1 MKKIRIISFLCV
13 LALMFGALTT
23 VVGAAAPQTANGP
36 SYATSIKERLA
47 NSIAEAA
54 NNLIYQ
60 LVENAQNNPNANID
74 LLVALTNGISQT
86 AINIINALGFD
97 AECVYEPFV
106 INGQTVYIDPIIV
119 IKR

>member
-23 VVGAAAPQTANGP
+23 VASATVPATAGGTSYVTSFKEAIANSVANTANN
-36 SYATSIKERLA
+36 I
-47 NSIAEAA
+47 
-54 NNLIYQ
+54 IYQ

-74 LLVALTNGISQT
+74 LLISVTNAISQA
-86 AINIINALGFD
+86 AITIINALGLD
-97 AECVYEPFV
+97 AECVYEPFI